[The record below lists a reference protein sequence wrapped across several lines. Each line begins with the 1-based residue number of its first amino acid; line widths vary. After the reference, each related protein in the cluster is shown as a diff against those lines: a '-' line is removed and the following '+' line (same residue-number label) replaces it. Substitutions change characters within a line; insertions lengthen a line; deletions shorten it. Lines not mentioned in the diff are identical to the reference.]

1 MVREHQ
7 VEQVRCPHC
16 LSLAR
21 GTFPPEVNAPAQYG
35 PSVRALGVY
44 LHDYQVLPTERTC
57 EVLGEV
63 WGCPVARCHAALVG
77 TRSRYAGES
86 DCPAHRRLPGCQPL
100 AARRRDWHAP
110 GREIATLY
118 MSIVPAS

>member
-16 LSLAR
+16 RSLAR

-44 LHDYQVLPTERTC
+44 LHDYQLLPVERTC

-63 WGCPVARCHAALVG
+63 WGCPVAEGTLLSWGQEAAMKVDPTVQRIADYLVASPLQHADETGV
-77 TRSRYAGES
+77 
-86 DCPAHRRLPGCQPL
+86 RLEGKLRLRTCQ
-100 AARRRDWHAP
+100 
-110 GREIATLY
+110 
-118 MSIVPAS
+118 